1 MTEHKPTV
9 NEAWLQ
15 VMGDVQ
21 AIRKQQRNT
30 RQGFSFRG
38 IDDVMNA
45 VGPALRKHGVAVVPV
60 RVDEA
65 HERISLASG
74 KGATEVRVGVTYSII
89 GPAGDR
95 IDGYSVGESM
105 DTGDKATAKAMSVAY
120 RTFLLQAL
128 TIPTDEPDP
137 DLEVHEQGVPDPV
150 EMARAACRVTLAD
163 FCDRHGI
170 DQNQAAEAYMQTGGT
185 ADPEQLRRW
194 LERTYMKR

>member
-1 MTEHKPTV
+1 MTDHKLGV
-9 NEAWLQ
+9 HEAWLQ
-15 VMGDVQ
+15 VMGEVQ

-45 VGPALRKHGVAVVPV
+45 VGPALRKHGVAVIPT
-60 RVDEA
+60 RVDA
-65 HERISLASG
+65 GHERISLASG

-89 GPAGDR
+89 GPAGDC

-137 DLEVHEQGVPDPV
+137 DLEAHEQGLPDPV

-163 FCDRHGI
+163 FCDRNGI
-170 DQNQAAEAYMQTGGT
+170 DQNQAAEAYTKAGGT

-194 LERTYMKR
+194 LENTYMKR

>member
-1 MTEHKPTV
+1 MTDHKPTV
-9 NEAWLQ
+9 LEAWLH
-15 VMGDVQ
+15 VMGEVQ
-21 AIRKQQRNT
+21 AIRKQQRNA

-45 VGPALRKHGVAVVPV
+45 VGPALRKHGVAVIPT
-60 RVDEA
+60 RVDA
-65 HERISLASG
+65 GHERISLASG

-128 TIPTDEPDP
+128 TIPTDDPDP
-137 DLEVHEQGVPDPV
+137 DLEAHEQGQPDPV

-163 FCDRHGI
+163 FCDRNGI
-170 DQNQAAEAYMQTGGT
+170 DQNQAAEAYTKAGGT
-185 ADPEQLRRW
+185 ADPNQLRQW
-194 LERTYMKR
+194 LENTYMKR

>member
-1 MTEHKPTV
+1 MTDHKPTV
-9 NEAWLQ
+9 LEAWLH
-15 VMGDVQ
+15 VMGEVQ
-21 AIRKQQRNT
+21 AIRKQQRNA

-45 VGPALRKHGVAVVPV
+45 VGPALRKHGVAVIPT
-60 RVDEA
+60 RVDA
-65 HERISLASG
+65 GHERISLASG

-137 DLEVHEQGVPDPV
+137 DLEAHEQGLPDPV

-163 FCDRHGI
+163 FCDRNGI
-170 DQNQAAEAYMQTGGT
+170 DQNQAAEAYTKAGGT
-185 ADPEQLRRW
+185 ADPNQLRQW
-194 LERTYMKR
+194 LENTYMKR

>member
-1 MTEHKPTV
+1 MTDHKPTV
-9 NEAWLQ
+9 LEAWLH
-15 VMGDVQ
+15 VMGEVQ
-21 AIRKQQRNT
+21 AIRKQQRNA

-45 VGPALRKHGVAVVPV
+45 VGPALRKHGVAVIPT
-60 RVDEA
+60 RVDA
-65 HERISLASG
+65 GHERISLASG

-89 GPAGDR
+89 GPTGDR

-137 DLEVHEQGVPDPV
+137 DLEVHEQRQPDPV

-163 FCDRHGI
+163 FCDRNGI
-170 DQNQAAEAYMQTGGT
+170 DQNQAAEAYTKAGGT
-185 ADPEQLRRW
+185 ADPNQLRQW
-194 LERTYMKR
+194 LENTYMKR

>member
-1 MTEHKPTV
+1 MTDHKPTV
-9 NEAWLQ
+9 LEAWLQ
-15 VMGDVQ
+15 VMGEVQ
-21 AIRKQQRNT
+21 AIRKQQRNA

-45 VGPALRKHGVAVVPV
+45 VGPALRKHGVAVIPT
-60 RVDEA
+60 RVDA
-65 HERISLASG
+65 GHERISLASG

-137 DLEVHEQGVPDPV
+137 DLEAHEQGVPDPV

-163 FCDRHGI
+163 FCDRNGI
-170 DQNQAAEAYMQTGGT
+170 DQNQAAEAYTKAGGT
-185 ADPEQLRRW
+185 ADPNQLRQW
-194 LERTYMKR
+194 LENTYMKR